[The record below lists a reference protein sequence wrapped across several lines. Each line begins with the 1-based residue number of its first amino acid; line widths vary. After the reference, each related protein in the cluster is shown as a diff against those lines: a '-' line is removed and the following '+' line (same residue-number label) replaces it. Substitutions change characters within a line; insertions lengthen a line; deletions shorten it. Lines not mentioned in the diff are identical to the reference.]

1 VFESHPL
8 TVLTATPDLSCITSL
23 PAGMSFGV
31 RTSGN
36 WSCALNRYANG
47 TPSQSQEVPTNGT
60 GPSRSTE
67 KLEEPK
73 ETLPKETLPPVE
85 VPVQVL
91 VDGPYGGCSID
102 LGDYETVFLLAGG
115 SGITFTLGLLDDIVG
130 RCLKKGRRNGEK
142 TRRIEFAWCI
152 KSFGRIFSVCGK

>member
-1 VFESHPL
+1 
-8 TVLTATPDLSCITSL
+8 
-23 PAGMSFGV
+23 MSFGV

-36 WSCALNRYANG
+36 WSRALNTYANE
-47 TPSQSQEVPTNGT
+47 TLSETPTNGT
-60 GPSRSTE
+60 GPSTSTK
-67 KLEEPK
+67 KLNGPK
-73 ETLPKETLPPVE
+73 EVLPPVE

-130 RCLKKGRRNGEK
+130 RCLKKGRKNGEK

-152 KSFGRIFSVCGK
+152 KSFGEIFDVCGECEF